1 MKNKSKNWILYS
13 GITTVLL
20 GIAILLLNQNQYYNS
35 RLNMEINFI
44 TLLFF
49 SIIIAPVFE
58 ELAFRGYFT
67 DNKKVQIPSLIL
79 LLIYVLISFNFI
91 NLVLFLT
98 FLAFLLLN
106 NGKENNLIFFFSIL
120 LFGTIHYQVS
130 DFTSLSAFNTIFF
143 QLGFG
148 AILLWVV
155 INFNLKKAILLHAI
169 INLAAFT
176 LSYFSIMH
184 QTDFFEKK
192 VENDEIYVVWK
203 KEFNLYPKNESLI
216 RTDASFKAQNY
227 PPFSLYKTLKNSK
240 LHNKEA
246 RDLFIKEPFINY
258 SIDFYL
264 KDSMNIAN
272 DELAKKYLQ
281 FCIDNGIL
289 KNVADN

>member
-1 MKNKSKNWILYS
+1 MKNKNKNWILYS
-13 GITTVLL
+13 GIVSVLS
-20 GIAILLLNQNQYYNS
+20 GIVVLWSTKTEYYHS

-67 DNKKVQIPSLIL
+67 RTKKIQIPSLIL
-79 LLIYVLISFNFI
+79 LLVYVLISFNVI
-91 NLVLFLT
+91 NLILFLAILT
-98 FLAFLLLN
+98 FILLN

-130 DFTSLSAFNTIFF
+130 DFTSLYAFYTIIF
-143 QLGFG
+143 QLGLG

-155 INFNLKKAILLHAI
+155 INFNLKRAMLLHALF
-169 INLAAFT
+169 NLVMLSF
-176 LSYFSIMH
+176 SYFSIMYK
-184 QTDFFEKK
+184 TDFSEKRI
-192 VENDEIYVVWK
+192 ENDAIHVVWK

-216 RTDASFKAQNY
+216 LTDNSFKAQNY
-227 PPFSLYKTLKNSK
+227 TPLSLYKALQNNKSSNKVKN
-240 LHNKEA
+240 
-246 RDLFIKEPFINY
+246 LFIKEPLMNY
-258 SIDFYL
+258 SIDFSL
-264 KDSMNIAN
+264 KDSLKVDN

-289 KNVADN
+289 KDVTDK